1 MAVYVCTARPSG
13 RAVLRSGAGN
23 LPFARKV
30 HSALPARG
38 RACAGLTC
46 IHFRRRRPSRFRH
59 SVQAM
64 AHGQHPPAQA
74 PSSPLAG
81 EWLNVELALRKPD
94 LWQGGSLN
102 SGALARVMRVLER
115 VLRMVGEGVRGPAGA
130 RYKLLADQSLRRSR
144 GQRGVP
150 LACCPPHRARE
161 RQGQQGEGR
170 GVHGRAVAERKACR
184 LCAPALTNP
193 AAVEAGRYDS
203 DEVGPWSRW
212 QGHLGARLM
221 VVGQDWGDTR
231 YFTRY
236 AEREAS
242 RNPTNI
248 TLAKLLAVHVQTEST
263 AHGADKER
271 SRVQEH
277 PDSN

>member
-1 MAVYVCTARPSG
+1 
-13 RAVLRSGAGN
+13 
-23 LPFARKV
+23 
-30 HSALPARG
+30 
-38 RACAGLTC
+38 
-46 IHFRRRRPSRFRH
+46 
-59 SVQAM
+59 M

-81 EWLNVELALRKPD
+81 EWVNVELALRQPD

-170 GVHGRAVAERKACR
+170 GVHGLGGGAEG
-184 LCAPALTNP
+184 LPP
-193 AAVEAGRYDS
+193 V
-203 DEVGPWSRW
+203 
-212 QGHLGARLM
+212 
-221 VVGQDWGDTR
+221 
-231 YFTRY
+231 
-236 AEREAS
+236 
-242 RNPTNI
+242 
-248 TLAKLLAVHVQTEST
+248 
-263 AHGADKER
+263 R
-271 SRVQEH
+271 SRSHESCGGRSRALRLGRSRPLVSLAGAPRRATHGGGAGLGRHEVLHPLRGEGGLPKPDEYHASKVARSPCPDREH
-277 PDSN
+277 RTRCRQGAQPCTRTS